1 VGIPSRSSGE
11 TTKEIDMETLDRE
24 ALVAAHGTDVIDAN
38 GDKIGAIEDIYYD
51 DATGQAEWVG
61 IGVGIFGLKRRV
73 VPVQGARFDGE
84 SLRVAYDKDMV
95 KDSPDVDGDEIPV
108 DRERDLYSYYG
119 IAGGTMG
126 TGMDTGTAMEAG
138 RRTAADVGEGEMVRS
153 EEELRVGTRDTEAGR
168 VRLRKWVETE
178 PVEETVELRREH
190 ARVTREPI
198 DQPAAAGAIGEQEI
212 EVPLHE
218 ERPVVEKETIARE
231 RVGLERDVEVEQ
243 ETVRDE
249 VRRERIDVD
258 DDTRR

>member
-1 VGIPSRSSGE
+1 
-11 TTKEIDMETLDRE
+11 MQTLNRE

-84 SLRVAYDKDMV
+84 SLRVGYDKDMV

-108 DRERDLYSYYG
+108 DRERDLYAYYG
-119 IAGGTMG
+119 LAGGTMG
-126 TGMDTGTAMEAG
+126 TGTGTAMDAG
-138 RRTAADVGEGEMVRS
+138 RRTEADLREGEMVRS
-153 EEELRVGTRDTEAGR
+153 EEELRVGTRETEAGR

-178 PVEETVELRREH
+178 PLEETVALRRET
-190 ARVTREPI
+190 ARVTREPL

-231 RVGLERDVEVEQ
+231 RVGLERDTEIEQ

-249 VRRERIDVD
+249 VRKERIDVD
-258 DDTRR
+258 DDRRR